1 MFTILLSILLL
12 FISISIRDIFSS
24 SNVTLMIYFIIL
36 YAPYVVLRCNIY
48 NDQLGFAVETL
59 SGYVN
64 GYIAP
69 YQGEW
74 TTLGH
79 AFFAAIFGKILG
91 LDLFNLIRYLEAVF
105 VLIPFIIYSS
115 LSIKWIRKNVHWNTI
130 LIVISAL
137 MCFPAFAL
145 DPLVYSRGRFGLLL
159 GTILFL
165 CMFNYIQKIKINNS
179 IITTIVFVAS
189 SISYPLQPLVMIFS
203 MTVFTFLLIILK
215 KYKQSAENKPL
226 PSKILLFFAIWSF
239 IQVFYGEGVWI
250 MLHEIILHTLRQE
263 YLTALEFHSLNYT
276 GDALIYITLRIVMM
290 SVWWLASAFTALLLA
305 IKARI
310 ESSKFGIF
318 SLSILI
324 VLGLLGVIYGI
335 SYHEPGIRFY
345 RTLVAIMP
353 FAVLNFVN
361 DREITTHLLSKIFF
375 LLLVIIIPTFMVLSP
390 ITKWGWM
397 FIGYPTA
404 HDIELANYI
413 AYNGISS
420 LKGYIYAPGS
430 HQLLSFMFKI
440 NALSSNGVGIW
451 VKGAD
456 IEFNLDEAVSSK
468 YTATFYRIYI
478 LPRWTGKNVNVM
490 LTEIYNFSSL
500 NNLIYSNSDL
510 HLLVENPYFS

>member
-1 MFTILLSILLL
+1 
-12 FISISIRDIFSS
+12 
-24 SNVTLMIYFIIL
+24 
-36 YAPYVVLRCNIY
+36 
-48 NDQLGFAVETL
+48 
-59 SGYVN
+59 
-64 GYIAP
+64 
-69 YQGEW
+69 
-74 TTLGH
+74 
-79 AFFAAIFGKILG
+79 
-91 LDLFNLIRYLEAVF
+91 
-105 VLIPFIIYSS
+105 
-115 LSIKWIRKNVHWNTI
+115 
-130 LIVISAL
+130 
-137 MCFPAFAL
+137 
-145 DPLVYSRGRFGLLL
+145 
-159 GTILFL
+159 
-165 CMFNYIQKIKINNS
+165 
-179 IITTIVFVAS
+179 
-189 SISYPLQPLVMIFS
+189 
-203 MTVFTFLLIILK
+203 
-215 KYKQSAENKPL
+215 
-226 PSKILLFFAIWSF
+226 
-239 IQVFYGEGVWI
+239 
-250 MLHEIILHTLRQE
+250 
-263 YLTALEFHSLNYT
+263 
-276 GDALIYITLRIVMM
+276 MM

-305 IKARI
+305 IKARR